1 MIPSSGALNTQI
13 VTVEVPTNTHRMLV
27 DRERVSGYTD
37 GLEAMRQAVYLI
49 LATERYAFPIY
60 SWNYGI
66 ELRDLF
72 GQQTT
77 YVIPELRRRIT
88 EALMQDDRITNVS
101 DFQFEVVKNKVSTTF
116 LVTTTK
122 GEIEAG
128 MEVSI

>member
-1 MIPSSGALNTQI
+1 MIPSSGVLNTQI
-13 VTVEVPTNTHRMLV
+13 VTVNIPTNTYKVILDKARI
-27 DRERVSGYTD
+27 SGYTD
-37 GLEAMRQAVYLI
+37 GLAAMRQAVYLI
-49 LATERYAFPIY
+49 LSTERYAFPIY

-77 YVIPELRRRIT
+77 YVIPELKRRIT

-101 DFQFEVVKNKVSTTF
+101 DFQFEVIKNKVSTTF
-116 LVTTTK
+116 TVTTTK

-128 MEVSI
+128 LEVSI

>member
-1 MIPSSGALNTQI
+1 MIPSSGVLNTQI

-101 DFQFEVVKNKVSTTF
+101 DFQFEVVKNKVSTPF

>member
-1 MIPSSGALNTQI
+1 MIPSSGVLNTQI

-27 DRERVSGYTD
+27 DHERVSGYTD

>member
-1 MIPSSGALNTQI
+1 MIPSSGVLNTQI